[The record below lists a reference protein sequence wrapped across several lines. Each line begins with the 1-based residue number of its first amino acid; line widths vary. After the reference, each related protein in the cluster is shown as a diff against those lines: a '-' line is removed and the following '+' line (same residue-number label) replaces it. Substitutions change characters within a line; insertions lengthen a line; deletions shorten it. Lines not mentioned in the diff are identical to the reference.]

1 MTTGMNNYYNDFLVI
16 LGSSN
21 GHAGKLF
28 SPNHL
33 PIPKECALLPT
44 SPRAAC
50 KPDDDGLR

>member
-28 SPNHL
+28 SPNRF